1 MKYAAMSPMERMRE
15 NILQGMGI
23 SDDQLK
29 AMPPDQQKVVE
40 EKIKEQ
46 IEKETGANGNKS
58 GQLIGVSLVG
68 YGSLNVDWFWCRCG
82 RPWKLFLR
90 FVGSS
95 PNWFGRTD
103 QDRELC
109 DRRTRLRGRWADL
122 RHSG

>member
-29 AMPPDQQKVVE
+29 SMSPDQQKAVE

-58 GQLIGVSLVG
+58 GQLIDVS
-68 YGSLNVDWFWCRCG
+68 
-82 RPWKLFLR
+82 
-90 FVGSS
+90 
-95 PNWFGRTD
+95 
-103 QDRELC
+103 
-109 DRRTRLRGRWADL
+109 A
-122 RHSG
+122 